1 MDALTKKIQKLQE
14 QKEVLEAEMKKLQ
27 DARNEE
33 FIDMIRLL
41 PAFQIDPVVLLG
53 GLHYVIEEAR
63 LNPATAEVWRKAGQK
78 FLKRKNTLSKNHIGA
93 KEVEPMSAK
102 DKPHKAVH

>member
-14 QKEVLEAEMKKLQ
+14 QKEALELEMEKLQ

-41 PAFQIDPVVLLG
+41 PAFHIDPVVLLG
-53 GLHYVIEEAR
+53 GLHYVMEEAR
-63 LNPATAEVWRKAGQK
+63 LNPATAEVWQKAGQK
-78 FLKRKNTLSKNHIGA
+78 FLKRKNTLSKNHA
-93 KEVEPMSAK
+93 CTKKVEP
-102 DKPHKAVH
+102 VHTTHQPKKMAH